1 MFQIGELAKRCGVST
16 DTLRFYEKNALI
28 SPAGRSDSGYR
39 LYDEENQKQVSF
51 ILKAKELGLSL
62 EEIKELLEIRLEATE
77 HSCAEVK
84 SITSAKLALI
94 DEKIAELTRIRS
106 ALKKSMM
113 PAAVIGMTT
122 PAIAP
127 FWQRWKVYRP
137 SQAAPRMPL
146 LSPYFACAKRICA
159 VSENT

>member
-28 SPAGRSDSGYR
+28 LPAGRSNSGYR

-106 ALKKSMM
+106 ALKKINDACCGHRDDDASHCSIL
-113 PAAVIGMTT
+113 AA
-122 PAIAP
+122 
-127 FWQRWKVYRP
+127 
-137 SQAAPRMPL
+137 L
-146 LSPYFACAKRICA
+146 
-159 VSENT
+159 E

>member
-113 PAAVIGMTT
+113 PAAAIEMTT

-127 FWQRWKVYRP
+127 FWQRWNNKGP
-137 SQAAPRMPL
+137 FGPL
-146 LSPYFACAKRICA
+146 NS
-159 VSENT
+159 